1 MNHFAHLVLSQPTV
15 ESVVGNLLGDFARG
29 VNLVDLSDPVRAG
42 LMNHRAVDRFTD
54 AHPLVV
60 EMKHCFSAQRRRF
73 AGIALDMYFDHLLI
87 RHWGRL
93 ERGEFRQTIDDCYH
107 FLVEGQHLMPEEMQ
121 RVSAR
126 IVAADWFGSYAS
138 IESIAE
144 AMDRVAGR
152 IRFPNRFD
160 NAIDDIRANE
170 AQIEKD
176 FLEFYPQLRTH
187 ISELGLES

>member
-29 VNLVDLSDPVRAG
+29 VNIADLPGPVRAG
-42 LMNHRAVDRFTD
+42 LLNHRAVDRFTD
-54 AHPLVV
+54 AHPLVI
-60 EMKHCFSAQRRRF
+60 EMKGCFSAQRRRF

-93 ERGEFRQTIDDCYH
+93 EQGEFRQAIDDCYH
-107 FLVEGQHLMPEEMQ
+107 YLAQGQHLMPAEMQ
-121 RVSAR
+121 RVSQR
-126 IVAADWFGSYAS
+126 IVAADWFGSYVS
-138 IESIAE
+138 IDAMAE

-160 NAIDDIRANE
+160 HAIDDIRAHE
-170 AQIEKD
+170 AQIEEG
-176 FLEFYPQLRTH
+176 FLEFYPQLRAH
-187 ISELGLES
+187 ISEQALES